1 MDIPLILGDIRPDA
15 KWGMMGEDKG
25 DYDNIDWRDDVMTKP
40 TLKEITDAWP
50 ATQKKWFTDV
60 ADADTRHDADLSGL
74 LATLDGGGAL
84 DASAKKQLADVL
96 RRLTGE
102 SK

>member
-40 TLKEITDAWP
+40 TSPLGRR
-50 ATQKKWFTDV
+50 FTPVRSSRNSIVDCLGS
-60 ADADTRHDADLSGL
+60 T
-74 LATLDGGGAL
+74 
-84 DASAKKQLADVL
+84 LADICQSPIS
-96 RRLTGE
+96 GISAAE
-102 SK
+102 IGAS